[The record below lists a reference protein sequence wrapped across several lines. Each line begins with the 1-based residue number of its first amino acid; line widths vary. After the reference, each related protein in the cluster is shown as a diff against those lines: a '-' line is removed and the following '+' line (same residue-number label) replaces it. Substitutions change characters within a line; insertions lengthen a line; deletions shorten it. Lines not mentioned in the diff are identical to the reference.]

1 MTWSSSDA
9 SIATVD
15 EYGNVTNVYTGSDA
29 ATVTITA
36 TAGDKTVSCTV
47 ECTGDGTGTGT
58 TTDPGTTTP
67 SGGQSLAPNTEAVI
81 TGATGGLNIRS
92 GPGTDYEAKA
102 STTDGAT
109 VTVLE
114 DAGNGWTK
122 IKYATGGGNYD
133 EGYVMTSYLKA
144 K

>member
-1 MTWSSSDA
+1 M
-9 SIATVD
+9 D
-15 EYGNVTNVYTGSDA
+15 EYGNVTNVYTGSDV

-36 TAGDKTVSCTV
+36 TAGDKTAQCTV

-58 TTDPGTTTP
+58 SSNSGTGTSTP
-67 SGGQSLAPNTEAVI
+67 SGGSLAPNTEAVI
-81 TGATGGLNIRS
+81 TGATGGLKIRS